1 MSDQGALRLDKWLW
15 YARFFKTRSL
25 ATALCQ
31 AGKVRVDGAAVT
43 KAHHI
48 VRPGQVLTF
57 VQGNHVRVIKVVALA
72 SRRGPAPEAQALYE
86 DLDPPRQETRLPRD
100 PGAAERPRGTGR
112 PTKKDRRA
120 LDKLTEPE

>member
-25 ATALCQ
+25 ATAQCQ

-43 KAHHI
+43 KAHQI

-57 VQGNHVRVIKVVALA
+57 VQANHVRVIKVVALA
-72 SRRGPAPEAQALYE
+72 NRRGPAPEAQALYE

-100 PGAAERPRGTGR
+100 PAGAGRPRGAGR

-120 LDKLTEPE
+120 LDKLTDPE

>member
-86 DLDPPRQETRLPRD
+86 DLDPPRQDTRLPRD
-100 PGAAERPRGTGR
+100 PGMAERPRGAGR